1 MIDFHFGLGMWIRN
15 NWLYT
20 GERENVESLLKDL
33 GEPEFLIGDM
43 TSSAILD
50 AYQNTFKRKNV
61 ICSLCLNTYIVPLQ
75 KNRVRQ
81 AGHRNARIEGA
92 RPASF

>member
-1 MIDFHFGLGMWIRN
+1 M
-15 NWLYT
+15 
-20 GERENVESLLKDL
+20 
-33 GEPEFLIGDM
+33 
-43 TSSAILD
+43 
-50 AYQNTFKRKNV
+50 
-61 ICSLCLNTYIVPLQ
+61 CSLCLNTYIVPLQ